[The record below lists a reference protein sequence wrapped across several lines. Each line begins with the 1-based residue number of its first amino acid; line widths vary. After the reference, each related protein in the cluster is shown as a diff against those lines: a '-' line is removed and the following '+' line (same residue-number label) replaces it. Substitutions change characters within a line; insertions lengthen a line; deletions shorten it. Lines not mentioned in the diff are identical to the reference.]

1 MSSSNNAWVTLATN
15 DSYSL
20 GALVLAHSLKAVKT
34 VHKLAILI
42 TPGVTAPMK
51 LQIEAVFDEVKV
63 VDVLDSKDQTHL
75 ALMCRPELGVTF
87 TKLHCWTFT
96 GYDKCVFLDADT
108 LVLQNCDELFER
120 EELSA
125 APDPGWPDC
134 FNSGVFVYKP
144 SQDTFGQLLEFART
158 RGSFDGG
165 DQGLLNMF
173 FKEWS
178 NTDIS
183 KHLSFTY
190 NVVWSSTYSY
200 LPALKQFGQ
209 NMKIVHFISSS
220 KPWLQSFNTETRLVT
235 STHGGSGLQE
245 LLQLWW
251 DLFCRHVHPGL
262 STEMIESRLSSR
274 YSYDFHPKSQN
285 NNYTCDNYTPY
296 NQNNC
301 TLDNNYT
308 FNSNTSNNNY
318 FPTHDPPKEEHY
330 DFIDPWDEYLVE
342 KVEQTNYEVEKEN
355 VDGDRHLVE
364 VYSNNH
370 CDQEVENNYCINNS
384 HTEEQTRDCSFQ
396 NNLVEECNTF
406 GNDEQNR
413 EHFEEVR
420 EFNEQKQ
427 VQMPDRS
434 ISDKQNPA
442 CSDDI
447 PNNPISS
454 LSVINCRPDSP
465 THCEVPKDQICH
477 IDGGLA
483 GQFARVSLGEKT
495 IEQKALE
502 DFLRRQSWEQGNMD
516 YLGKDSFSNIWSKIN
531 ETLGSTPEV
540 NIETVAVK
548 TSIPPEVVHTEEPKP
563 LKSALKKTSTTI
575 PPVSSEIEIDSSDP
589 AVKQLEKLDL
599 SKDILK
605 ELKTPDTPTITA
617 PTPPTT
623 PATIAQEIVNP
634 VVVPVEVPVESVKET
649 IKSDVLIKE
658 SQESV
663 ELKSTK
669 PEAELAK
676 ELPISEACTLKSV
689 EQELPIPEPVD
700 PIKETPSSVT
710 GTEPIVEESSKSPV
724 PKTDEPVKCV
734 SQSVETAQATQT
746 SVDNAT
752 PLVSNDPPVAPKRTN
767 KGSQSVSKN
776 AKSPEKK

>member
-1 MSSSNNAWVTLATN
+1 MSSPNKAWVTLATN

-20 GALVLAHSLKAVKT
+20 GALVLAHSLKT
-34 VHKLAILI
+34 VGTVYKLAILI

-51 LQIEAVFDEVKV
+51 RQIEAVFDEVKV

-96 GYDKCVFLDADT
+96 NYDKCVFLDADT

-144 SQDTFGQLLEFART
+144 SQDTFSKLLEFART

-262 STEMIESRLSSR
+262 STEM
-274 YSYDFHPKSQN
+274 
-285 NNYTCDNYTPY
+285 
-296 NQNNC
+296 
-301 TLDNNYT
+301 
-308 FNSNTSNNNY
+308 
-318 FPTHDPPKEEHY
+318 
-330 DFIDPWDEYLVE
+330 
-342 KVEQTNYEVEKEN
+342 
-355 VDGDRHLVE
+355 
-364 VYSNNH
+364 
-370 CDQEVENNYCINNS
+370 
-384 HTEEQTRDCSFQ
+384 
-396 NNLVEECNTF
+396 
-406 GNDEQNR
+406 
-413 EHFEEVR
+413 
-420 EFNEQKQ
+420 
-427 VQMPDRS
+427 
-434 ISDKQNPA
+434 
-442 CSDDI
+442 
-447 PNNPISS
+447 
-454 LSVINCRPDSP
+454 
-465 THCEVPKDQICH
+465 
-477 IDGGLA
+477 GGLA

-495 IEQKALE
+495 ADQKALE

-516 YLGKDSFSNIWSKIN
+516 YLGRDSFSNIWSKIN
-531 ETLGSTPEV
+531 ETLGNVPEV
-540 NIETVAVK
+540 SIEAVPV
-548 TSIPPEVVHTEEPKP
+548 TIPTPPEVVHTEEPKP
-563 LKSALKKTSTTI
+563 LKSALKKTSTSI
-575 PPVSSEIEIDSSDP
+575 PPVSSELEVDSSDV
-589 AVKQLEKLDL
+589 AIKQLEKLDL

-605 ELKTPDTPTITA
+605 ELKTPDTPTVTA

-623 PATIAQEIVNP
+623 PATQAQESIKP
-634 VVVPVEVPVESVKET
+634 VPVESVKET
-649 IKSDVLIKE
+649 TKSDDIVKE
-658 SQESV
+658 FQQ
-663 ELKSTK
+663 
-669 PEAELAK
+669 PAELESIKLDSTELVK
-676 ELPISEACTLKSV
+676 ELPISEACALKSV
-689 EQELPIPEPVD
+689 EQELPKPELVEPV
-700 PIKETPSSVT
+700 KEIPTSDAS
-710 GTEPIVEESSKSPV
+710 TESKESPKLEESPKSDLPA
-724 PKTDEPVKCV
+724 PNMDEPVKNV
-734 SQSVETAQATQT
+734 SQPSEIAQASQI
-746 SVDNAT
+746 SVDNST

-767 KGSQSVSKN
+767 KGSPSVSKN
-776 AKSPEKK
+776 TKSPEKK

>member
-1 MSSSNNAWVTLATN
+1 MSSPNNAWVTLATN

-20 GALVLAHSLKAVKT
+20 GALVLAHSLKTVKT

-42 TPGVTAPMK
+42 TPGVTASMK
-51 LQIEAVFDEVKV
+51 QQIEAVFDEVKV

-96 GYDKCVFLDADT
+96 NYDKCVFLDADT

-144 SQDTFGQLLEFART
+144 SRDTFGQLLEFART

-251 DLFCRHVHPGL
+251 DLFCRHVHPEL
-262 STEMIESRLSSR
+262 STEM
-274 YSYDFHPKSQN
+274 
-285 NNYTCDNYTPY
+285 
-296 NQNNC
+296 
-301 TLDNNYT
+301 
-308 FNSNTSNNNY
+308 
-318 FPTHDPPKEEHY
+318 
-330 DFIDPWDEYLVE
+330 
-342 KVEQTNYEVEKEN
+342 
-355 VDGDRHLVE
+355 
-364 VYSNNH
+364 
-370 CDQEVENNYCINNS
+370 
-384 HTEEQTRDCSFQ
+384 
-396 NNLVEECNTF
+396 
-406 GNDEQNR
+406 
-413 EHFEEVR
+413 
-420 EFNEQKQ
+420 
-427 VQMPDRS
+427 
-434 ISDKQNPA
+434 
-442 CSDDI
+442 
-447 PNNPISS
+447 
-454 LSVINCRPDSP
+454 
-465 THCEVPKDQICH
+465 
-477 IDGGLA
+477 GGLA

-495 IEQKALE
+495 VEQKALE

-548 TSIPPEVVHTEEPKP
+548 TPTPPEVVHTEEPKP

-575 PPVSSEIEIDSSDP
+575 PPESSEIEINSSDP

-605 ELKTPDTPTITA
+605 ELKTPDTPTVTA

-623 PATIAQEIVNP
+623 PATLAQEIVKP
-634 VVVPVEVPVESVKET
+634 VPVDSVKET

-658 SQESV
+658 SQQSV
-663 ELKSTK
+663 ELESTK
-669 PEAELAK
+669 PESTEHVK
-676 ELPISEACTLKSV
+676 ELPISDACTLKSV
-689 EQELPIPEPVD
+689 EQELPKPEPVD
-700 PIKETPSSVT
+700 PVKETVPSVS
-710 GTEPIVEESSKSPV
+710 GTESIVEESSLKSKSPV
-724 PKTDEPVKCV
+724 SKTDESVKCV
-734 SQSVETAQATQT
+734 SQPVETAQATQI
-746 SVDNAT
+746 SVDNST

>member
-1 MSSSNNAWVTLATN
+1 MSSPNKAWVTLATN

-20 GALVLAHSLKAVKT
+20 GALVLAHSLKTVGT

-51 LQIEAVFDEVKV
+51 QQIEAVFDEVKV

-96 GYDKCVFLDADT
+96 NYAKCVFLDADT

-158 RGSFDGG
+158 KGSFDGG

-251 DLFCRHVHPGL
+251 DLFCRHVHPQL

-274 YSYDFHPKSQN
+274 YSYDFHPKSHSKN
-285 NNYTCDNYTPY
+285 NTFDNYTPHS
-296 NQNNC
+296 
-301 TLDNNYT
+301 LNNYIPDSNYT
-308 FNSNTSNNNY
+308 SDSNTSNHY
-318 FPTHDPPKEEHY
+318 YTPTYEPPKEDHY
-330 DFIDPWDEYLVE
+330 DFIDPWDVYLVE
-342 KVEQTNYEVEKEN
+342 KNEQINYEVKKEC
-355 VDGDRHLVE
+355 VDGDRNLVE
-364 VYSNNH
+364 ECSNNH
-370 CDQEVENNYCINNS
+370 CEQEVENYHSINNFD
-384 HTEEQTRDCSFQ
+384 TEEQTRECSFQ
-396 NNLVEECNTF
+396 KNLVEECNTF
-406 GNDEQNR
+406 GNDEQNNER
-413 EHFEEVR
+413 VEEVR
-420 EFNEQKQ
+420 VFNEEKQ
-427 VQMPDRS
+427 LPEPDRS
-434 ISDKQNPA
+434 ISEKQYPA

-447 PNNPISS
+447 PNNLFSS
-454 LSVINCRPDSP
+454 LSVNNCRPDSP

-483 GQFARVSLGEKT
+483 GQFARVPLGEKT
-495 IEQKALE
+495 ADQKALE

-516 YLGKDSFSNIWSKIN
+516 YLGRDSFSNIWSKIN
-531 ETLGSTPEV
+531 ETLGNVPEV
-540 NIETVAVK
+540 STEAVPV
-548 TSIPPEVVHTEEPKP
+548 TTPTPPEVVHTEEPRP

-575 PPVSSEIEIDSSDP
+575 PPVSSELEVDGTDLAI
-589 AVKQLEKLDL
+589 KQLEKLDL

-605 ELKTPDTPTITA
+605 ELKTPDTPTVTA

-623 PATIAQEIVNP
+623 PATQAQESVKP
-634 VVVPVEVPVESVKET
+634 VPVEPVKET
-649 IKSDVLIKE
+649 IESDDIIKE
-658 SQESV
+658 SQPSV
-663 ELKSTK
+663 ELESTK
-669 PEAELAK
+669 PELV
-676 ELPISEACTLKSV
+676 ELPTSEACTLKSV
-689 EQELPIPEPVD
+689 EIELPKPELVEPVKD
-700 PIKETPSSVT
+700 TLTSDAS
-710 GTEPIVEESSKSPV
+710 TESKVEENSPKSDSPL
-724 PKTDEPVKCV
+724 PKTDEPVNTV
-734 SQSVETAQATQT
+734 PQSSETAQASQI
-746 SVDNAT
+746 SVDNST

-767 KGSQSVSKN
+767 KGSPSVPKN
-776 AKSPEKK
+776 TKSAEKK

>member
-34 VHKLAILI
+34 AHKLAILI
-42 TPGVTAPMK
+42 TPGVTVPMK
-51 LQIEAVFDEVKV
+51 KQIEAVFDEVKV
-63 VDVLDSKDQTHL
+63 VDVLDSRDQTHL

-96 GYDKCVFLDADT
+96 NYDKCVFLDADT
-108 LVLQNCDELFER
+108 LVLQNCDELFQR

-190 NVVWSSTYSY
+190 NVIWSSTYSY

-209 NMKIVHFISSS
+209 NMKIIHFISSS

-251 DLFCRHVHPGL
+251 DLFCRHVHPEL

-274 YSYDFHPKSQN
+274 YSYDFHPKSYN
-285 NNYTCDNYTPY
+285 NNNTSDNYSPY
-296 NQNNC
+296 NQNN
-301 TLDNNYT
+301 YT
-308 FNSNTSNNNY
+308 FDNNTSNNYYNI
-318 FPTHDPPKEEHY
+318 PTYDPPKEDHY

-342 KVEQTNYEVEKEN
+342 KIEQTSYEVEKIN
-355 VDGDRHLVE
+355 VDGDRNLVE
-364 VYSNNH
+364 VYLNNH
-370 CDQEVENNYCINNS
+370 GEQEMENNYCINNF

-406 GNDEQNR
+406 ENDEKNS
-413 EHFEEVR
+413 ENVEEVR

-427 VQMPDRS
+427 VQMPEPSWS

-454 LSVINCRPDSP
+454 LSVNNCRPDSP
-465 THCEVPKDQICH
+465 THCEVPKDQNCH
-477 IDGGLA
+477 INGGLA

-495 IEQKALE
+495 VEQKALE
-502 DFLRRQSWEQGNMD
+502 DFLRRQSWEQGNVD
-516 YLGKDSFSNIWSKIN
+516 YLGRDSFSNIWSKIN

-540 NIETVAVK
+540 SIETVAVK
-548 TSIPPEVVHTEEPKP
+548 KSTPPEVVHTEEPKP
-563 LKSALKKTSTTI
+563 LKSVLKKTSTTI
-575 PPVSSEIEIDSSDP
+575 PPVSSEIEIDSSDL
-589 AVKQLEKLDL
+589 AVKPLVKLDL
-599 SKDILK
+599 SKNIVK
-605 ELKTPDTPTITA
+605 ELKTPDTPTVTS

-623 PATIAQEIVNP
+623 PATQAKETVKP
-634 VVVPVEVPVESVKET
+634 LSVESNEET
-649 IKSDVLIKE
+649 VKSDVLVKE
-658 SQESV
+658 SEPSV
-663 ELKSTK
+663 ELKSAE
-669 PEAELAK
+669 PESVELVK
-676 ELPISEACTLKSV
+676 ELPVSDACSLKLSK
-689 EQELPIPEPVD
+689 QELPKPELVD
-700 PIKETPSSVT
+700 PVKETLSSDA
-710 GTEPIVEESSKSPV
+710 GTVSKESSKLEKSTLESSSPV
-724 PKTDEPVKCV
+724 PKTDEPVTCV
-734 SQSVETAQATQT
+734 PQPPETAQATQI
-746 SVDNAT
+746 SVDNST

-767 KGSQSVSKN
+767 KGSQSGSKN

>member
-20 GALVLAHSLKAVKT
+20 GALVLAHSLKAVRT

-51 LQIEAVFDEVKV
+51 LQIDAVFDEVKV
-63 VDVLDSKDQTHL
+63 VDVLDSKDQSHL

-96 GYDKCVFLDADT
+96 NYNKCVFLDADT

-262 STEMIESRLSSR
+262 STEM
-274 YSYDFHPKSQN
+274 
-285 NNYTCDNYTPY
+285 
-296 NQNNC
+296 
-301 TLDNNYT
+301 
-308 FNSNTSNNNY
+308 
-318 FPTHDPPKEEHY
+318 
-330 DFIDPWDEYLVE
+330 
-342 KVEQTNYEVEKEN
+342 
-355 VDGDRHLVE
+355 
-364 VYSNNH
+364 
-370 CDQEVENNYCINNS
+370 
-384 HTEEQTRDCSFQ
+384 
-396 NNLVEECNTF
+396 
-406 GNDEQNR
+406 
-413 EHFEEVR
+413 
-420 EFNEQKQ
+420 
-427 VQMPDRS
+427 
-434 ISDKQNPA
+434 
-442 CSDDI
+442 
-447 PNNPISS
+447 
-454 LSVINCRPDSP
+454 
-465 THCEVPKDQICH
+465 
-477 IDGGLA
+477 GGLA
-483 GQFARVSLGEKT
+483 GQFARVSLGEKS

-502 DFLRRQSWEQGNMD
+502 DFLRRQSWEQGNVD

-548 TSIPPEVVHTEEPKP
+548 TPIPPKVVHTEEPKP

-575 PPVSSEIEIDSSDP
+575 PPESSEIEIDSSNP
-589 AVKQLEKLDL
+589 AVKQLEKLNL
-599 SKDILK
+599 SKDTLK
-605 ELKTPDTPTITA
+605 ELKTPDTPTVTA

-623 PATIAQEIVNP
+623 PATLAQDLVKR
-634 VVVPVEVPVESVKET
+634 VVVPIEAPVESMKET

-658 SQESV
+658 SQESA

-669 PEAELAK
+669 PEVELAK
-676 ELPISEACTLKSV
+676 ELPISDACILKSV
-689 EQELPIPEPVD
+689 EQELPKSEPVD
-700 PIKETPSSVT
+700 PVKKTQSSVT
-710 GTEPIVEESSKSPV
+710 DTESIAEESFKSPV

-734 SQSVETAQATQT
+734 SQSVETVQATQT
-746 SVDNAT
+746 SVDNST

-776 AKSPEKK
+776 TKSPEKK

>member
-1 MSSSNNAWVTLATN
+1 MSSPNTAWVTLATN

-20 GALVLAHSLKAVKT
+20 GALVLAHSLKTVGT

-42 TPGVTAPMK
+42 TPGVTVPMK
-51 LQIEAVFDEVKV
+51 QQIEAVFDEVKV

-96 GYDKCVFLDADT
+96 NYDKCVFLDADT

-144 SQDTFGQLLEFART
+144 SQDTFGKLLEFART

-235 STHGGSGLQE
+235 SKHGGSGLQE

-262 STEMIESRLSSR
+262 STEM
-274 YSYDFHPKSQN
+274 
-285 NNYTCDNYTPY
+285 
-296 NQNNC
+296 
-301 TLDNNYT
+301 
-308 FNSNTSNNNY
+308 
-318 FPTHDPPKEEHY
+318 
-330 DFIDPWDEYLVE
+330 
-342 KVEQTNYEVEKEN
+342 
-355 VDGDRHLVE
+355 
-364 VYSNNH
+364 
-370 CDQEVENNYCINNS
+370 
-384 HTEEQTRDCSFQ
+384 
-396 NNLVEECNTF
+396 
-406 GNDEQNR
+406 
-413 EHFEEVR
+413 
-420 EFNEQKQ
+420 
-427 VQMPDRS
+427 
-434 ISDKQNPA
+434 
-442 CSDDI
+442 
-447 PNNPISS
+447 
-454 LSVINCRPDSP
+454 
-465 THCEVPKDQICH
+465 
-477 IDGGLA
+477 GGLA
-483 GQFARVSLGEKT
+483 GQFARVPLGEKT
-495 IEQKALE
+495 ADQKALE

-516 YLGKDSFSNIWSKIN
+516 YLGRDSFSNIWSKIN
-531 ETLGSTPEV
+531 ETLGNVPEV
-540 NIETVAVK
+540 SIEAVAV
-548 TSIPPEVVHTEEPKP
+548 TTPTPPEVVHTEEPRP

-575 PPVSSEIEIDSSDP
+575 PPVSSELEVDSTEL
-589 AVKQLEKLDL
+589 ATKQLEKLNL

-605 ELKTPDTPTITA
+605 ELKTPDTPTVTA

-623 PATIAQEIVNP
+623 PATQVQESVKP
-634 VVVPVEVPVESVKET
+634 VPVETVEET
-649 IKSDVLIKE
+649 IKSDDII
-658 SQESV
+658 QEPRQPA
-663 ELKSTK
+663 ELESTK
-669 PEAELAK
+669 SESTELVR
-676 ELPISEACTLKSV
+676 ELPTSEACSLKSV
-689 EQELPIPEPVD
+689 EQELPKPALVEPV
-700 PIKETPSSVT
+700 KETPTSDAST
-710 GTEPIVEESSKSPV
+710 DPEKSSKLEENSPKPDSLA
-724 PKTDEPVKCV
+724 PKTDAPVKNV
-734 SQSVETAQATQT
+734 SQLSETAQVSQI
-746 SVDNAT
+746 SVDNST
-752 PLVSNDPPVAPKRTN
+752 SLVSNDPPVAPKRTN
-767 KGSQSVSKN
+767 KGSPSVSKN
-776 AKSPEKK
+776 TKSSEKK